1 MRKAVYA
8 DVQLTGADSSVL
20 TRILKKKKK
29 DLKST
34 GILRMIWGVVIAF
47 ENHTF
52 GKLSS

>member
-20 TRILKKKKK
+20 TRILKKKK

-34 GILRMIWGVVIAF
+34 GILRMIWGMVIAF